1 MTIRNDVLQLALTI
15 VDGPRNENY
24 GQPEDSFHLIAQFWN
39 NYLEDMGN
47 IVPIKGHDVAV
58 MLMLLKIARLSK
70 SRGDHS
76 DSWIDV
82 AGYAACG
89 YESFVGLKTI
99 KEVDNNV

>member
-1 MTIRNDVLQLALTI
+1 MSIRAEILQEALKI

-24 GQPEDSFHLIAQFWN
+24 GEPEDSFKLIAQFWN

-47 IVPIKGHDVAV
+47 IVSLKGHDVAV
-58 MLMLLKIARLSK
+58 MLILLKIARLSK
-70 SRGDHS
+70 SCGGHI

-89 YESFVGLKTI
+89 YESFSNKTI
-99 KEVDNNV
+99 EDNNAK